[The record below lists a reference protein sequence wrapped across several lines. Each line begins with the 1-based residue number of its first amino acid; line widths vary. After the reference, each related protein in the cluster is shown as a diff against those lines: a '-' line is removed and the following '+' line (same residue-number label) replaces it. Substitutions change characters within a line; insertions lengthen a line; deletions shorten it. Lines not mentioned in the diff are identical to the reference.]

1 MFKKLIVFLYK
12 KIIFLYNINIKE
24 NKNNINNYLKKHL
37 NKKNIKTL

>member
-24 NKNNINNYLKKHL
+24 NNNID
-37 NKKNIKTL
+37 KNIKKI